1 MTDQAA
7 QTPDNQDLPG
17 QGGAVGTDAPG
28 AQGASDDV
36 VNPLLDRSAV
46 EGTQEPGADQQADP
60 TGEPGKPEGDEP
72 QDQAPAEEPTSLGEL
87 IESEFSGDP
96 AASLVYKQLERLTAD
111 IDVERA
117 FGKAILENDPRFIDE
132 QYLREAI
139 GDQADEARQMAEYLF
154 GYAERMQQKLEEQL
168 YADIPGGYEGART
181 AAMHFKKTASPEQQE
196 LVRAMLDSGNMQ
208 LMRHGLQQIMQ
219 HSRGTVPQ
227 HRPAVVGTT
236 QGVQPMTRAEFGKA
250 VLANPNMSQAEYN
263 KLRERLAAGLN

>member
-7 QTPDNQDLPG
+7 QTPDSQDLPG
-17 QGGAVGTDAPG
+17 QGGAAGAGAPG
-28 AQGASDDV
+28 ASGASDDV
-36 VNPLLDRSAV
+36 TNPLLDRSAV
-46 EGTQEPGADQQADP
+46 QGAQEPGADQQAGAA
-60 TGEPGKPEGDEP
+60 GEPGGDEP

-117 FGKAILENDPRFIDE
+117 FGKAILEGDPRFIDE

-154 GYAERMQQKLEEQL
+154 GYAERMQEKLQEQL

-181 AAMHFKKTASPEQQE
+181 AAMHFKKTATPEQQE

-250 VLANPNMSQAEYN
+250 VLANPNMSQAEYA
-263 KLRERLAAGLN
+263 KLRQRLAAGLN